1 MSDCLGNTSPHRLI
15 LMPSA
20 EIRALAL
27 ASHPIAGHEA
37 DLLDHVL
44 RTRVID
50 VLFSTHDPS
59 VLAERHGELVR
70 MIPHR
75 VRASLPEWGL
85 RWKGIT
91 DLLQARIGQLQNLD
105 AEAVRWRL
113 SVPPTCREAAQ
124 RLDTVAVDHGLAV
137 RLADGSVVREVS
149 SE

>member
-1 MSDCLGNTSPHRLI
+1 MSDRLGNVSPHRLI

-37 DLLDHVL
+37 GLLDHVL
-44 RTRVID
+44 RARAID
-50 VLFSTHDPS
+50 VLLSTHDPS
-59 VLAERHGELVR
+59 DLAVRHDELVR
-70 MIPHR
+70 MIPRR
-75 VRASLPEWGL
+75 VRADHPDWGL

-91 DLLQARIGQLQNLD
+91 DLLQTRIGQLQDRD
-105 AEAVRWRL
+105 AKAARRRL